1 MQREYRRL
9 PVANLLFLGASVS
22 QVPAIRHARA
32 AGHRVVAVD
41 ADPDAVGLRIADRCV
56 NVDFARIAEVAA
68 AGAVQAVDGVLAV
81 ASDRAVVPA
90 AAIAEALGL
99 PGIGMEVAR
108 SMTDKPTMRAR
119 LAHAG
124 VPQPAAPS
132 CLPAPASTPSSTA
145 CSSRPC

>member
-68 AGAVQAVDGVLAV
+68 AGAVQAVDGGLAV
-81 ASDRAVVPA
+81 ASDRAVVPAAGGGGVVAVPSDRALPPA

-119 LAHAG
+119 L
-124 VPQPAAPS
+124 
-132 CLPAPASTPSSTA
+132 
-145 CSSRPC
+145 